1 MQKVSPRPDLAITA
15 IGNRI
20 FMSGIQGASFR
31 SLFLSFSLCNRA
43 LSAHMENEF
52 NLAARPKK
60 NVFLLQK
67 QEQKFLAKCNRYKCG
82 RCR

>member
-31 SLFLSFSLCNRA
+31 SLFLSFTLCNRA

-60 NVFLLQK
+60 NFFVAKAGAKVFGQM
-67 QEQKFLAKCNRYKCG
+67 
-82 RCR
+82 

>member
-20 FMSGIQGASFR
+20 FMSGIQGASFM
-31 SLFLSFSLCNRA
+31 SLFLPFSLCNRA
-43 LSAHMENEF
+43 ISAHMENEF
-52 NLAARPKK
+52 NLDARPKK
-60 NVFLLQK
+60 NLFLLQK
-67 QEQKFLAKCNRYKCG
+67 QEQKFLAKCNRYKCA

>member
-52 NLAARPKK
+52 NLDAQPKK
-60 NVFLLQK
+60 NVSFGGK
-67 QEQKFLAKCNRYKCG
+67 AGAKVFG
-82 RCR
+82 QM